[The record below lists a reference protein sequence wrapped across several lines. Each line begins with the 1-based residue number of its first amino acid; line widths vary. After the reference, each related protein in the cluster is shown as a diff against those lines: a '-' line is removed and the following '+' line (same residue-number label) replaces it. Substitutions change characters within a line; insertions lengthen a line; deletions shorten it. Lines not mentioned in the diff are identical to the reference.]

1 MGSSSTRVTGYVCGL
16 KVSPPIYFFINYS
29 GENSNFLLADTTLTK
44 WPKLI
49 NNTTSNKTNWHLH
62 IWYTEN
68 TSILQYSCQKLI
80 YHERVSN
87 NLNLI
92 MKKYQTDLEG
102 HSINDLY
109 STNMSK
115 SRDQDRKQFQIK

>member
-1 MGSSSTRVTGYVCGL
+1 MLKLVGSSSTWVTGYVYGL
-16 KVSPPIYFFINYS
+16 KVSPPNIFFINYS
-29 GENSNFLLADTTLTK
+29 GENSNFLLADTTITK

-49 NNTTSNKTNWHLH
+49 NTTSNKTNWHLH

-92 MKKYQTDLEG
+92 MKKYQNKL
-102 HSINDLY
+102 IL
-109 STNMSK
+109 
-115 SRDQDRKQFQIK
+115 RDIL